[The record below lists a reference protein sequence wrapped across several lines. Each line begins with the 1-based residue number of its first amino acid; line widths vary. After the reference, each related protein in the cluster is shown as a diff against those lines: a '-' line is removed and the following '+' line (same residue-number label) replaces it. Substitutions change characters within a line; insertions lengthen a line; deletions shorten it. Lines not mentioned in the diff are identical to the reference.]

1 MDNKAQLKSSM
12 KNAFIDLQVK
22 CDESNAL
29 DRIKIRKELDIM
41 ASAIAKLNIELLKE
55 ATIVTDADMQ
65 EMAEIKKEIDAA
77 ADKQEL
83 IAAIGKAVGFIAT
96 KVI

>member
-1 MDNKAQLKSSM
+1 MDNNAQLKSSM

-29 DRIKIRKELDIM
+29 DRIKIRKELNKM
-41 ASAIAKLNIELLKE
+41 ASNIAQFNIVLLKE
-55 ATIVTDADMQ
+55 GTIVTDADMQ

-77 ADKQEL
+77 ADKQQL
-83 IAAIGKAVGFIAT
+83 IAAIGKAIGFIAS
-96 KVI
+96 KVT